1 MNLSTVVCAPME
13 TTVDE
18 SHMDIITLLHTFT
31 HTPAINYVCIY
42 IQYIMYMYDVYIV
55 LNGIDRDCKWLRLI
69 GRPDQM

>member
-1 MNLSTVVCAPME
+1 ME

-31 HTPAINYVCIY
+31 IFTHTHTIIMYIY
-42 IQYIMYMYDVYIV
+42 IHYIMYMSSIDVYIV